1 MGRYYIN
8 RGLYSTTIYILDFK
22 PKSKY
27 EKYRTTG
34 VEISDK
40 ELKKLILQERA
51 DGQEV
56 NLWWKEHRG
65 NKRISDF
72 QKFIENSTYNRVM
85 NSDIDDN

>member
-1 MGRYYIN
+1 MGRYYID
-8 RGLYSTTIYILDFK
+8 RGLYSTTIHILDFK
-22 PKSKY
+22 PKSKCKRFKT
-27 EKYRTTG
+27 EG
-34 VEISDK
+34 IELSDK

-56 NLWWKEHRG
+56 HLWWKEHRG
-65 NKRISDF
+65 TKRISDF